1 MSNIQTIVKGDD
13 TLFNGVDL
21 LGAIKLNTDLDLTG
35 WRATFTYQ
43 GTVLRFN
50 DLAEKVIQPRFTANQ
65 TASFNIGTYYA
76 TLVLFDDDNHKQTQF
91 TDLPYQ
97 VVAKVELQNGY

>member
-35 WRATFTYQ
+35 WKATFTYQ
-43 GTVLRFN
+43 SAVLEFN
-50 DLAEKVIQPRFTANQ
+50 DLTEKVIQPRFTANQ
-65 TASFNIGTYYA
+65 TASFSIGTNYA
-76 TLVLFDDDNHKQTQF
+76 TLALFDAQGRKQTQF
-91 TDLPYQ
+91 TNLPYQ
-97 VVAKVELQNGY
+97 VVAYVEFQNGY